1 MNHTGVT
8 SVGCDRQ
15 AFRKR
20 LSSGVWGNRRLA
32 RLGWG
37 DQDRIP
43 FELDPIGGDGERG
56 WTAQDL
62 ARLER
67 KHTLMPRTRDRAARG
82 IDGPFRQAGACVGA
96 TIRDRVHGALHVEE
110 RDRVAAHVHPAT
122 RPGREIRERRTG
134 VYPSARVG
142 RRAVAWAEPAPPN

>member
-43 FELDPIGGDGERG
+43 FELDPIGGDRERG
-56 WTAQDL
+56 GTAQDL

-67 KHTLMPRTRDRAARG
+67 KHTLMPRTRDRATRG
-82 IDGPFRQAGACVGA
+82 IDGPFRQACAGAGA
-96 TIRDRVHGALHVEE
+96 T
-110 RDRVAAHVHPAT
+110 T
-122 RPGREIRERRTG
+122 RKL
-134 VYPSARVG
+134 VYGLLRLG
-142 RRAVAWAEPAPPN
+142 YLDN